1 MHDKAPV
8 DQAIDNWSVW
18 YFDAN
23 GDGAYRPG
31 YREQPV
37 TQLRQTRTTV
47 REFALSRDVTL
58 LIDNARLMLFRAP
71 VDPCKPSEPSFFRH
85 RIPPP
90 ACTGRHDA
98 CRSLYWLASAHVVEI
113 RPAFRCGAAV

>member
-1 MHDKAPV
+1 MHDKPPV

-23 GDGAYRPG
+23 GDGAYRPC

-71 VDPCKPSEPSFFRH
+71 VDPCKPREVLLRH
-85 RIPPP
+85 RISPYTRAVTTHADP
-90 ACTGRHDA
+90 CTG
-98 CRSLYWLASAHVVEI
+98 
-113 RPAFRCGAAV
+113 

>member
-1 MHDKAPV
+1 MHDKPPV

-58 LIDNARLMLFRAP
+58 LIDNACLMLFRAP

-90 ACTGRHDA
+90 LNNGPSR
-98 CRSLYWLASAHVVEI
+98 RLPSLHW
-113 RPAFRCGAAV
+113 